1 MKVPSLVMEP
11 YTSSHYSQLQV
22 ELESQNVC
30 VSVYVSVY
38 LSVREGILHIDEFDD
53 YTVWSGMWVGGWS
66 GVVVGRVEGHPWS
79 SGGALEHRG
88 APSEI
93 SKETLIK
100 VKRR

>member
-1 MKVPSLVMEP
+1 MLVLLD
-11 YTSSHYSQLQV
+11 YGGRRLSTSFFV
-22 ELESQNVC
+22 EIPGCRSGGLADPF
-30 VSVYVSVY
+30 SV
-38 LSVREGILHIDEFDD
+38 L
-53 YTVWSGMWVGGWS
+53 WSGMWVGGWS

-100 VKRR
+100 LKKW